1 MNIIGDTEGKDIL
14 LVDDLI
20 DTAGTFVGAIKTLK
34 QKGAKKIFGAVTH
47 PMLSGSAV
55 ERLNQSDLD
64 LLFVMDTLKIKED
77 ISPKIKVVSASEL
90 FAEALV
96 RTYNNES
103 ISSLFNI
110 DKG

>member
-1 MNIIGDTEGKDIL
+1 MLHSGLVVIDKRRLAHNQAEVMNIIGDTEGKDIL

-64 LLFVMDTLKIKED
+64 LFL
-77 ISPKIKVVSASEL
+77 
-90 FAEALV
+90 
-96 RTYNNES
+96 
-103 ISSLFNI
+103 
-110 DKG
+110 